1 MADVPVPVTV
11 PVTVPPQEI
20 THKFKI
26 GFRIFIVLILVAG
39 IAVGIYYGIKHKTP
53 PNSSQK
59 PQYCFLETDNTCTL
73 VNGTCPV
80 GTVGYDTSSGCNAS
94 LQYAITFPAVG
105 TYECTQTSLGD
116 GATYYKTQVA
126 CTSEGNTIVTSPY
139 YFVSQQYACIPNSV
153 LLTNDGSS
161 FPGMSLTLYS
171 NASACIEEQC
181 NDNASLLDNGIYM
194 CNSMCTANT
203 LTQCLE
209 DPFNVTDASVCV
221 ETDGKWGCVCR
232 YPITTTLSM
241 FDNDGNW
248 VSTSESE
255 NNCIGYTVV
264 NTGEVGMINQDECT
278 FDDKNAQMSTGNC
291 TNQSF
296 RSISSIIMICPDNTP
311 CTIGG
316 PLLGA
321 NGYIPDMMYVC
332 ASDVLNFPKDQT
344 KWRQCEKSVIDQ
356 ANLGTVIYNDVQPV
370 SELGYP
376 PVYRGLNPVTSL
388 FGPLSSN

>member
-1 MADVPVPVTV
+1 MATVTV
-11 PVTVPPQEI
+11 PVTVSPPDK
-20 THKFKI
+20 THKFRN

-94 LQYAITFPAVG
+94 LQYAITFPTVG

-126 CTSEGNTIVTSPY
+126 CNSEGNTIVTSPY
-139 YFVSQQYACIPNSV
+139 YFVSQQYACIPKSV
-153 LLTNDGSS
+153 LLTNDGLSI
-161 FPGMSLTLYS
+161 PGMSLTLYS

-181 NDNASLLDNGIYM
+181 NGNASLLANGIYM

-221 ETDGKWGCVCR
+221 EADGKWGCVCR
-232 YPITTTLSM
+232 YKTTTTLSM

-248 VSTSESE
+248 VTTPK

-264 NTGEVGMINQDECT
+264 NTGEVDVIDKDECT
-278 FDDKNAQMSTGNC
+278 FDDKNKQISNDNC
-291 TNQSF
+291 SINSF
-296 RSISSIIMICPDNTP
+296 RSDTGTIMICPDNTP
-311 CTIGG
+311 CTIGF
-316 PLLGA
+316 PLVG
-321 NGYIPDMMYVC
+321 NGYIPNAMYVC

-344 KWRQCEKSVIDQ
+344 KWRQCKKSDSDQ
-356 ANLGTVIYNDVQPV
+356 ANLGTVIYNYVQPV

-376 PVYRGLNPVTSL
+376 PVYRGLNPVTSS
-388 FGPLSSN
+388 FGPPSSN

>member
-1 MADVPVPVTV
+1 MADVSVPVTV
-11 PVTVPPQEI
+11 PATVPLPVG

-94 LQYAITFPAVG
+94 LQYAITFPTVG

-126 CTSEGNTIVTSPY
+126 CNSEGNTIVTSPY

-181 NDNASLLDNGIYM
+181 SGNASLLAYGIYM

-232 YPITTTLSM
+232 YPINTTLSM

-248 VSTSESE
+248 VTTSK

-264 NTGEVGMINQDECT
+264 NTGMIGTESCT
-278 FDDKNAQMSTGNC
+278 FESDGCNLKSLGNDAGV
-291 TNQSF
+291 
-296 RSISSIIMICPDNTP
+296 IMICPDNTP
-311 CTIGG
+311 CTIGT
-316 PLLGA
+316 PVVDYTQA
-321 NGYIPDMMYVC
+321 TDKAYVC
-332 ASDVLNFPKDQT
+332 ASDVLNYTDQT
-344 KWRQCEKSVIDQ
+344 KWRQCKESADKPAS
-356 ANLGTVIYNDVQPV
+356 LGTVTYNAIP
-370 SELGYP
+370 GNPAYP
-376 PVYRGLNPVTSL
+376 PVYNKVNTVASTS
-388 FGPLSSN
+388 GPLSSN